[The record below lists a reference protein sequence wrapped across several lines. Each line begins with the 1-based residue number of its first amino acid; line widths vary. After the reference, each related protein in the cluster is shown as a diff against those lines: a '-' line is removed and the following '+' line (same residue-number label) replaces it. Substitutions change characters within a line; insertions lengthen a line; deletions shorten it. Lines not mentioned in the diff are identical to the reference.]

1 MRVHNRRSQSQPFC
15 SVWFIVSEQS
25 WGEFSLVSSASLKI
39 SSRVLTLAT
48 LSFLEIARQRVHQ
61 AALIAVEL
69 AQPSWILPGLRI
81 VLDDV
86 IDGTVETISH
96 AASEAI
102 TSARIL
108 SGYRYLISPA
118 LVGHQAVEDLLPDA
132 FLMRVGTPSS
142 RRF

>member
-25 WGEFSLVSSASLKI
+25 WVEFSLVSSASLKI

-61 AALIAVEL
+61 TPLIAVEL
-69 AQPSWILPGLRI
+69 AQPPWILPGLRI

-86 IDGTVETISH
+86 IDGTVEDHEPRGI
-96 AASEAI
+96 
-102 TSARIL
+102 RGDNL
-108 SGYRYLISPA
+108 SQNPRGRRYLLIPA
-118 LVGHQAVEDLLPDA
+118 LVGYQAV
-132 FLMRVGTPSS
+132 
-142 RRF
+142 